1 MRILVLLNRVPY
13 PLNDG
18 GAICSYYS
26 VKGYIDAGCEVTCLA
41 MNTSKHYVDLSK
53 TGKAFAGVRDI
64 QTVPLDNRI
73 KPLPALLNL
82 FGRKSYVVDRFQS
95 QEYERKLTEILKQQT
110 YDVVHVD
117 NLPSCLYIDTVRRY
131 SQTPIVYRAHN
142 VEYNIWSR
150 AADADTNPF
159 KKMYLR
165 IQAER
170 LRKFELSSLQ
180 KADMVLAIS
189 KDDETFIKE
198 IVPGKKTL
206 VFPAG
211 IDIDESHVPDRPSE
225 VSLFFI
231 GALDWL
237 PNLQGLDWFLNDV
250 WPQVHAAF
258 PDLKFHLA
266 GKKMPQQFY
275 NYASQNVVA
284 YGEVP
289 SASEFMAQH
298 SVLLSPALSGSGVRV
313 KIIEAL
319 ASGKVILSTTIAAE
333 GSGTEDGKN
342 ILIADTAADYVR
354 QIRRLIQE
362 TGLLASIS
370 KNARDFALDNFQNKK
385 LIAGLLDQYKLLC
398 S

>member
-1 MRILVLLNRVPY
+1 MLLNRVPY

-18 GAICSYYS
+18 GAICSYYA
-26 VKGYIDAGCEVTCLA
+26 VKGYVDAGCEVTCLA
-41 MNTSKHYVDLSK
+41 INTSKHYVDLSK
-53 TGKAFAGVRDI
+53 TGTAFSGVKDL
-64 QTVPLDNRI
+64 QTVALDNRI
-73 KPLPALLNL
+73 KPLAALVNL
-82 FGRKSYVVDRFQS
+82 LGSKSYVVDRFQS
-95 QEYERKLTEILKQQT
+95 EEYERKLTEILQAQT

-131 SQTPIVYRAHN
+131 SKAPIVYRAHN

-150 AADADTNPF
+150 AAEADTNPL
-159 KKMYLR
+159 KKIYLR

-170 LRKFELSSLQ
+170 LRKFELVSLQ
-180 KADMVLAIS
+180 KADMVLPIS
-189 KDDETFIKE
+189 KDDEAFIKE
-198 IVPGKKTL
+198 VIPGKKTV

-211 IDIDESHVPDRPSE
+211 IDIDERHTLDPPAE

-237 PNLQGLDWFLNDV
+237 PNLQGLDWFLHEV

-258 PDLKFHLA
+258 PDMKFHLA
-266 GKKMPQQFY
+266 GKKMPQRFY

-298 SVLLSPALSGSGVRV
+298 SVLLSPALSGSGVRI
-313 KIIEAL
+313 KIIEAM
-319 ASGKVILSTTIAAE
+319 AAGKVILSTTIAAE
-333 GSGTEDGKN
+333 GSGTEDSKN

-354 QIRRLIQE
+354 QILRLIQE
-362 TGLLASIS
+362 PDLLVSIS
-370 KNARDFALDNFQNKK
+370 KNARDFALGNFQNKT
-385 LIAGLLDQYKLLC
+385 LIAGLLDQYRLLC